1 MSMLDAK
8 VKVYDEK
15 EESLSEKIRNRA
27 LSQHQFDFSPYS
39 CYIEYKASDKDTRIE
54 FRDCVIDYSRCKNS
68 RCIKKLT

>member
-1 MSMLDAK
+1 MSMLDYK
-8 VKVYDEK
+8 IKVYDEK

-27 LSQHQFDFSPYS
+27 LGQQQFDFSPYS
-39 CYIEYKASDKDTRIE
+39 CYIEYKPTDKDTRIE